1 VLTTRVA
8 SARSKS
14 KLLLVGFVLFTVGI
28 WFGLQ
33 QGPRNG
39 VRDSVPQ
46 KLYGEVV
53 SDVQNWMQEVVQTP
67 SNSKIC

>member
-1 VLTTRVA
+1 MLTTRVA